1 MEPSTD
7 EVKTT
12 CPECGAARVDGMT
25 CWEQL
30 GGILAWEY
38 QDQELADQHFLTVA
52 SYNLQHPAQFTA
64 EAIDGLRSAF
74 IEHLDRGT
82 SVRELRRRAANTYEG
97 HKRVLKAEEE
107 RKPELRRWSIT
118 IADVYIP
125 DRPEGAA
132 ARVKAWASGIR
143 SEL

>member
-1 MEPSTD
+1 MDPYND
-7 EVKTT
+7 EAETT
-12 CPECGAARVDGMT
+12 CPECGAARVGGLT

-38 QDQELADQHFLTVA
+38 RDQELADQHFLTVA
-52 SYNLQHPAQFTA
+52 SYNIQHPAQFTE
-64 EAIDGLRSAF
+64 EAIDGLRVAF
-74 IEHLDRGT
+74 VEHLDRGT
-82 SVRELRRRAANTYEG
+82 SVRELRRRAASAYEG
-97 HKRVLKAEEE
+97 HKRVLRAEAE
-107 RKPELRRWSIT
+107 RKPVLRRWSLT
-118 IADVYIP
+118 IVDVYIP

>member
-1 MEPSTD
+1 MEPRTE
-7 EVKTT
+7 EVETT
-12 CPECGAARVDGMT
+12 CSECGAARVGGLT

-38 QDQELADQHFLTVA
+38 RDQELADQHFLTVA
-52 SYNLQHPAQFTA
+52 SYNIQHPAQFTA
-64 EAIDGLRSAF
+64 EAIDGLRAAF

-82 SVRELRRRAANTYEG
+82 SVRELRRRAASAYEG
-97 HKRVLKAEEE
+97 HKRVLRAETE

-118 IADVYIP
+118 IADVYMT